1 MATVNTGFLTLLRR
15 RIDWLK
21 DSKLPSHRQEEL
33 LRRAEES
40 LYRPLPGNSSDVIDH
55 LNRQLRLELGIK
67 E

>member
-1 MATVNTGFLTLLRR
+1 MSTVNAGFLTLLRR

-21 DSKLPSHRQEEL
+21 DSRLPSRRQEEL

-40 LYRPLPGNSSDVIDH
+40 LYRPPKDSSSDAIDL
-55 LNRQLRLELGIK
+55 LNRQLRQELGIK